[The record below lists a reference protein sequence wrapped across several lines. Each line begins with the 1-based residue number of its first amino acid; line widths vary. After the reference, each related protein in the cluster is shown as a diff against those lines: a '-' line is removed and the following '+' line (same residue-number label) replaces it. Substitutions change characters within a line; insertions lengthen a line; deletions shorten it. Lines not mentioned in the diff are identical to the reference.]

1 MTDKQKE
8 AIEFFKN
15 DIEKRKQGKN
25 YFVDYEKVMIYE
37 ETALNLIQT
46 QQAEIEHQKE
56 KRENQKKEL
65 SILNEKQKEF
75 NKLRNT
81 VNSYKGQ
88 FKRQQA
94 EIDLLKDFKEIAE
107 SKVTD
112 LNPIG
117 LARTNQLLSRQ
128 CHKLQEESEKK
139 DKIIDEMA
147 TYIVTLDIEEDICEK
162 TKNEH
167 CDKMNFG
174 ECEDC
179 IKQYF
184 ERKVEG

>member
-8 AIEFFKN
+8 AIETLFHLEHVN
-15 DIEKRKQGKN
+15 G
-25 YFVDYEKVMIYE
+25 YVDLYEKHDVIIKSDILLKWKNATKE
-37 ETALNLIQT
+37 VLNLIQT
-46 QQAEIEHQKE
+46 QQAEID
-56 KRENQKKEL
+56 
-65 SILNEKQKEF
+65 S
-75 NKLRNT
+75 
-81 VNSYKGQ
+81 
-88 FKRQQA
+88 
-94 EIDLLKDFKEIAE
+94 LKDFKEIAE

-117 LARTNQLLSRQ
+117 LARTNQLLNRQ
-128 CHKLQEESEKK
+128 CHKLQEENEKK

-147 TYIVTLDIEEDICEK
+147 TYIATLDIEEDICEK

-184 ERKVEG
+184 ERKVENGN